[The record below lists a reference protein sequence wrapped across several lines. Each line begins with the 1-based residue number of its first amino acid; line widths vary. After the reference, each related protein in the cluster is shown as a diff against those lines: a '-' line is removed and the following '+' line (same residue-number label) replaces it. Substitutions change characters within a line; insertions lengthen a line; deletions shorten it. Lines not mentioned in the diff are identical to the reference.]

1 MCVGRGARW
10 LQMHASISAAACI
23 KVVLA
28 LLWNDA
34 MHAAC
39 ATAAIAC
46 KSSAR
51 LAESGAS
58 IQAQRYCSATS
69 SVLYCKVPR
78 MYCFS
83 PRTSPPDTGQ
93 SIETNARFA
102 TDCQGAFCK
111 DAELHL
117 HMAVCTVR

>member
-39 ATAAIAC
+39 AAAATAS
-46 KSSAR
+46 KSSVR

-58 IQAQRYCSATS
+58 IQAQRYCSSTKA
-69 SVLYCKVPR
+69 VLYYKVPR
-78 MYCFS
+78 MYCFL

-93 SIETNARFA
+93 SIATTARFA
-102 TDCQGAFCK
+102 TGCQGAFCK

-117 HMAVCTVR
+117 HEAVCTVR